1 MSVETQASR
10 PAGRRSSA
18 PSQGPAGEGARRRR
32 RLGRRSI
39 PYLLLLPTIVVVGAV
54 LGYPLW
60 KLVDISFRHYGF
72 AQIVGGKAAPRNGLV
87 NYRAIFDDDFF
98 WTVLERTVVW
108 TAAMVVAT
116 VLIGLGIALLMERV
130 SRWVRLVLTFT
141 LIAAW
146 SMPRVVATEMW
157 KWMTD
162 YQFGVLNYA
171 LNKIGFHQFAHYNW
185 FVPEH
190 PMSGLVLIGIVVVW
204 GALPFVVITLY
215 AALTQVPKELVEAA
229 TVDGAGPGTVF
240 RMVTIPI
247 LRPVLVIVTSLSI
260 IWDFGVFDQIYIM
273 GDNVPDKAFWN
284 IGVYA
289 YSTAFRQGNFG
300 LGAAISIVMVVL
312 LFIVSI
318 LYIRQMIKLGE
329 TE

>member
-1 MSVETQASR
+1 MAVDTQASR

-18 PSQGPAGEGARRRR
+18 PSHGSVGGARRRR
-32 RLGRRSI
+32 RLVRGSV
-39 PYLLLLPTIVVVGAV
+39 PYALLLPTVIVVGAV

-72 AQIVGGKAAPRNGLV
+72 SQIVGGKAAPLNGFA
-87 NYRAIFDDDFF
+87 NYKAIFNDDFF
-98 WTVLERTVVW
+98 WTVLQRTVIW
-108 TAAMVVAT
+108 TTAMVVAT
-116 VLIGLGIALLMERV
+116 IVIGLGLALLMERV
-130 SRWVRLVLTFT
+130 SRWARLLLTFT
-141 LIAAW
+141 LIATW

-162 YQFGVLNYA
+162 YQSGVLNYV
-171 LNKIGFHQFAHYNW
+171 LDKLGFHQFAHYNW
-185 FVPEH
+185 LVPTR
-190 PMSGLVLIGIVVVW
+190 PTSGLVLIGIVVVW

-229 TVDGAGPGTVF
+229 TCDGAGPMTVF
-240 RMVTIPI
+240 RMVTLPI

-289 YSTAFRQGNFG
+289 YSEAFRQGNFG
-300 LGAAISIVMVVL
+300 FGAAISIVMVFL
-312 LFIVSI
+312 LLLVSV

>member
-1 MSVETQASR
+1 MAVETQAPR
-10 PAGRRSSA
+10 PAGRRPSASS
-18 PSQGPAGEGARRRR
+18 SSPAGGDPRRR
-32 RLGRRSI
+32 RLGRAGV
-39 PYLLLLPTIVVVGAV
+39 PYLLILPTVVVVLAV

-87 NYRAIFDDDFF
+87 NYRAIVDDDFF
-98 WTVLERTVVW
+98 WTVLVRTVVW
-108 TAAMVVAT
+108 TAAVVLIT
-116 VLIGLGIALLMERV
+116 VLLGLALALLMERV
-130 SRWVRLVLTFT
+130 SRSVRLLLTFV
-141 LIAAW
+141 LISAW

-162 YQFGVLNYA
+162 YQFGVLNFS
-171 LNKIGFHQFAHYNW
+171 LDKMGLHQFKNYNW
-185 FVPEH
+185 FVPDR
-190 PMSGLVLIGIVVVW
+190 PTPGLVLVGIVVVW

-229 TVDGAGPGTVF
+229 TCDGAGPTRVF
-240 RMVTIPI
+240 RMVTVPI
-247 LRPVLVIVTSLSI
+247 LRPVLVIVTSLSV

-273 GDNVPDKAFWN
+273 GDNVPDKAFWLM
-284 IGVYA
+284 GVYA

-300 LGAAISIVMVVL
+300 LGAAISIVMVAIL
-312 LFIVSI
+312 LVVTVFYVRTM
-318 LYIRQMIKLGE
+318 IRLGD

>member
-1 MSVETQASR
+1 MAVDTQASR

-18 PSQGPAGEGARRRR
+18 PSHGPVGGGRRRR
-32 RLGRRSI
+32 RLVRGSV
-39 PYLLLLPTIVVVGAV
+39 PYFLLLPTIVVVAAV

-72 AQIVGGKAAPRNGLV
+72 AQIVGGKAAPRNGTL
-87 NYRAIFDDDFF
+87 NYRTLFKDDFF
-98 WTVLERTVVW
+98 WTVLERTVIW
-108 TAAMVVAT
+108 TAIVVVAT
-116 VLIGLGIALLMERV
+116 VVIGLALALLMERV
-130 SRWVRLVLTFT
+130 SRSVRIALTFT
-141 LIAAW
+141 LVAAW

-162 YQFGVLNYA
+162 YQFGVLNYTFDK
-171 LNKIGFHQFAHYNW
+171 LGLHQFAHYNW
-185 FVPEH
+185 FVPTR
-190 PMSGLVLIGIVVVW
+190 PTPGLILIGVVVVW

-215 AALTQVPKELVEAA
+215 ASLTQVPKELVEAA
-229 TVDGAGPGTVF
+229 TVDGAGAGMVF

-273 GDNVPDKAFWN
+273 GDNVPDKAFWLM
-284 IGVYA
+284 GVYA
-289 YSTAFRQGNFG
+289 YSQAFRQGNFG
-300 LGAAISIVMVVL
+300 FGAAISIVMVVIL
-312 LFIVSI
+312 LVVTVF
-318 LYIRQMIKLGE
+318 YIRQMIKLGE